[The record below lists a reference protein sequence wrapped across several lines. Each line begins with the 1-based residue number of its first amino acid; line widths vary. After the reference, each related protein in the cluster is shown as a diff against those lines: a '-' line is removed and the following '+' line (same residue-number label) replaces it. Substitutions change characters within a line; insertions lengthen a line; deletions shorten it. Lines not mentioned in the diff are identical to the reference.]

1 MNGAWCKVAHFGR
14 GASLVTQSGRFDS
27 VSPTKEMNGAGPP
40 ATNFVR
46 SIMQRFKMQV
56 RCDDCGKDISDIN
69 YPLMQDD
76 KTDRLLAL
84 CPDCVKI
91 RRGEK
96 KDE

>member
-1 MNGAWCKVAHFGR
+1 MLFKGKAILKKLDIILKYVIQDPLKIAVMR
-14 GASLVTQSGRFDS
+14 
-27 VSPTKEMNGAGPP
+27 
-40 ATNFVR
+40 R